1 MTRRSARPAWIA
13 WALAAWLAA
22 PRSAHAERDVL
33 VVGGG
38 ATDHGQLTAVR
49 GAIEN
54 TLRKAGWSWPARPPS
69 PKEADS
75 LLKCEDS
82 HAPWT
87 CIPATISGL
96 RASDVQRVF
105 VLSIESRTA
114 PERMLVL
121 TARVIVASSPP
132 AFVVR
137 QRFCE
142 QCSTGQLVQAS
153 EELTRELFDELAA
166 RASATAIAVTSEPAG
181 ADIRLD
187 GSLAGKTPARL
198 VTGPGKHLVTVAR
211 PDFVYEVRTI
221 SVEPGQTAVVGF
233 ALHAAPSTGP
243 STAAPPPN
251 TPLPGAPPATE
262 SAEPR
267 SFRLVPAAAIAA
279 GAGLVTFGGVALYL
293 GHLGGPTDR
302 YRYTRATPVGIVSI
316 ALGLGAAG
324 AGLYLWR
331 GPDGSGLF
339 GAVDRHGSSLVWSG
353 RF

>member
-1 MTRRSARPAWIA
+1 MPALIA
-13 WALAAWLAA
+13 WVLAAWLAS

-38 ATDHGQLTAVR
+38 ATDHGQLAAVR

-69 PKEADS
+69 QKEADS

-82 HAPWT
+82 RSPWT

-114 PERMLVL
+114 PERVLVL

-153 EELTRELFDELAA
+153 EELTRQLFSDLDA
-166 RASATAIAVTSEPAG
+166 RATAAAIAVTSDPSD

-187 GSLAGKTPARL
+187 GSPAGKTPARL
-198 VTGPGKHLVTVAR
+198 ITGPGQHLVTVTK

-221 SVEPGQTAVVGF
+221 RVEPGQTVAVGF
-233 ALHAAPSTGP
+233 TLHAAPS
-243 STAAPPPN
+243 AAAQPPGTPPPG
-251 TPLPGAPPATE
+251 TPPATE
-262 SAEPR
+262 SAERR

-339 GAVDRHGSSLVWSG
+339 GAIDRRGSFVAWSG

>member
-1 MTRRSARPAWIA
+1 MTRRSAMPALIA
-13 WALAAWLAA
+13 WALAAWLAS
-22 PRSAHAERDVL
+22 PRPAHAEPDVL
-33 VVGGG
+33 VVSGG
-38 ATDHGQLTAVR
+38 ATDHGQLAAVR

-54 TLRKAGWSWPARPPS
+54 TLRKAGWSWPARQPS
-69 PKEADS
+69 QKEADS

-82 HAPWT
+82 HSPWT

-105 VLSIESRTA
+105 VLSVESSP

-121 TARVIVASSPP
+121 TGRVIVASSPR

-153 EELTRELFDELAA
+153 EELTHQLFSDLDA
-166 RASATAIAVTSEPAG
+166 RATAAAIAVTSDPPD
-181 ADIRLD
+181 ADVRLD
-187 GSLAGKTPARL
+187 GSPAGKTPARL
-198 VTGPGKHLVTVAR
+198 ITSPGQHLVTVAK

-221 SVEPGQTAVVGF
+221 RVEPGQTVAVGF
-233 ALHAAPSTGP
+233 TLHAAPSIT
-243 STAAPPPN
+243 TVPPN
-251 TPLPGAPPATE
+251 TSTPGTPPGTE
-262 SAEPR
+262 PAQPR

-302 YRYTRATPVGIVSI
+302 YRYTRATSVGIVSI
-316 ALGLGAAG
+316 ALGLGAVG

-339 GAVDRHGSSLVWSG
+339 GAVDRRGSFVVWSG

>member
-1 MTRRSARPAWIA
+1 MPGLIA
-13 WALAAWLAA
+13 WALAVWLAS

-38 ATDHGQLTAVR
+38 ATDHGQLAAVR

-54 TLRKAGWSWPARPPS
+54 TLRKAGWRWPARPPS

-82 HAPWT
+82 RSPWS

-105 VLSIESRTA
+105 VLSVESRTA

-142 QCSTGQLVQAS
+142 QCSTGQLVQTS

-166 RASATAIAVTSEPAG
+166 RASATAIAVTSEPPG
-181 ADIRLD
+181 ADIRID
-187 GSLAGKTPARL
+187 GALAGKTPARL
-198 VTGPGKHLVTVAR
+198 VTGPGTHLVTVTR

-221 SVEPGQTAVVGF
+221 RLEPGQTVAVGF
-233 ALHAAPSTGP
+233 TLHAAP
-243 STAAPPPN
+243 STAAPPPDA
-251 TPLPGAPPATE
+251 PPQGSPPAT
-262 SAEPR
+262 R
-267 SFRLVPAAAIAA
+267 
-279 GAGLVTFGGVALYL
+279 
-293 GHLGGPTDR
+293 PTE
-302 YRYTRATPVGIVSI
+302 
-316 ALGLGAAG
+316 
-324 AGLYLWR
+324 
-331 GPDGSGLF
+331 
-339 GAVDRHGSSLVWSG
+339 
-353 RF
+353 

>member
-1 MTRRSARPAWIA
+1 MPVLIASALVAWPG
-13 WALAAWLAA
+13 AL
-22 PRSAHAERDVL
+22 RSAHAERDVL

-38 ATDHGQLTAVR
+38 ATDHGQLAAVR

-75 LLKCEDS
+75 LLRCEDS
-82 HAPWT
+82 SSPWT

-105 VLSIESRTA
+105 VLSVESRTA
-114 PERMLVL
+114 PDRMLVL

-153 EELTRELFDELAA
+153 EELTRQLFSDLDA
-166 RASATAIAVTSEPAG
+166 RAAATATAISVTSEPPG

-187 GSLAGKTPARL
+187 GSPAGSTPARL
-198 VTGPGKHLVTVAR
+198 STTPGKHLVTVTK

-221 SVEPGQTAVVGF
+221 SLEPGRTVAVGF
-233 ALHAAPSTGP
+233 TLHAAAST
-243 STAAPPPN
+243 
-251 TPLPGAPPATE
+251 GAPPASPPPSSPPTATE
-262 SAEPR
+262 PAESR
-267 SFRLVPAAAIAA
+267 SFRGVPVAAITA
-279 GAGLVTFGGVALYL
+279 GAGLVAFGGVALYL

-302 YRYTRATPVGIVSI
+302 YRYTRATPVGVTSLV
-316 ALGLGAAG
+316 LGLGAIG
-324 AGLYLWR
+324 AGLALWR

-339 GAVDRHGSSLVWSG
+339 GAVDRHGSFVAWSG

>member
-1 MTRRSARPAWIA
+1 MTRRSAIPASIA
-13 WALAAWLAA
+13 WALAAWLAS
-22 PRSAHAERDVL
+22 PRAAHAEPDVL
-33 VVGGG
+33 VIGSG
-38 ATDHGQLTAVR
+38 AAERGELAAVR
-49 GAIEN
+49 GAVEN

-69 PKEADS
+69 QKEADS

-82 HAPWT
+82 RTPWT

-105 VLSIESRTA
+105 VLSVESRAT
-114 PERMLVL
+114 PQRMLVL

-153 EELTRELFDELAA
+153 EELTRQLFSDLDA
-166 RASATAIAVTSEPAG
+166 RATPTAIAVTSDPPG

-187 GSLAGKTPARL
+187 GSPAGTTPARL
-198 VTGPGKHLVTVAR
+198 STAPGKHLVTVTK

-221 SVEPGQTAVVGF
+221 SVEPGQVVAVGF
-233 ALHAAPSTGP
+233 TLHAALPA
-243 STAAPPPN
+243 AAP
-251 TPLPGAPPATE
+251 TPTP
-262 SAEPR
+262 SAAGTVETR
-267 SFRLVPAAAIAA
+267 SFRLIPAAAIAS
-279 GAGLVTFGGVALYL
+279 GTGLLAFGGVALYL

-302 YRYTRATPVGIVSI
+302 YRYTRATPVGVTSIV
-316 ALGLGAAG
+316 LGLGAIG
-324 AGLYLWR
+324 AGLYFWR
-331 GPDGSGLF
+331 GPDGSALF
-339 GAVDRHGSSLVWSG
+339 GVVDRHSSLVAWSG

>member
-1 MTRRSARPAWIA
+1 MPALIA
-13 WALAAWLAA
+13 WVLAAWLAS

-38 ATDHGQLTAVR
+38 ATDHGQLAAVR

-69 PKEADS
+69 QKEADS

-82 HAPWT
+82 RSPWT

-105 VLSIESRTA
+105 VLAIESRTA
-114 PERMLVL
+114 PERILVL

-153 EELTRELFDELAA
+153 EELTHQLFSDLDA
-166 RASATAIAVTSEPAG
+166 RATATAIAVTSDPPD
-181 ADIRLD
+181 ADVRLD
-187 GSLAGKTPARL
+187 GSPAGKTPARL
-198 VTGPGKHLVTVAR
+198 VTGPGKHLVTVTK
-211 PDFVYEVRTI
+211 PGFVYEVRTL
-221 SVEPGQTAVVGF
+221 SVELGQTAAVGF
-233 ALHAAPSTGP
+233 TLHAAP
-243 STAAPPPN
+243 STAAPPPG
-251 TPLPGAPPATE
+251 TPPATE
-262 SAEPR
+262 PADPR
-267 SFRLVPAAAIAA
+267 LFRLVPAAAIAA
-279 GAGLVTFGGVALYL
+279 GAGLVTFGGIALYL

-302 YRYTRATPVGIVSI
+302 YRYTRATPVGIASI
-316 ALGLGAAG
+316 ALGLGAAA

-331 GPDGSGLF
+331 GPDGAGLF
-339 GAVDRHGSSLVWSG
+339 GAVDRHGSFVAWSG

>member
-1 MTRRSARPAWIA
+1 MPALIA
-13 WALAAWLAA
+13 GALAAGLAS

-38 ATDHGQLTAVR
+38 AAERGQLAAVR

-69 PKEADS
+69 QKEADS
-75 LLKCEDS
+75 LIKCEDS
-82 HAPWT
+82 RSPWT

-96 RASDVQRVF
+96 RASDIQRVF
-105 VLSIESRTA
+105 VLSVESRPA

-121 TARVIVASSPP
+121 TARIIVASSPP

-153 EELTRELFDELAA
+153 EELTRQVFGDLDA
-166 RASATAIAVTSEPAG
+166 RASATAVAVTSDPPG

-198 VTGPGKHLVTVAR
+198 VTGPGKHLVTVTK

-221 SVEPGQTAVVGF
+221 DLAPGQTLAVGF
-233 ALHAAPSTGP
+233 IMHAAPSAG
-243 STAAPPPN
+243 APPPSG
-251 TPLPGAPPATE
+251 LPAGSPPVTE
-262 SAEPR
+262 PPESR
-267 SFRLVPAAAIAA
+267 SFRAIPAAAITA
-279 GAGLVTFGGVALYL
+279 GTGLVAFGGYALYL

-302 YRYTRATPVGIVSI
+302 YRYTRATPVGVTSIV
-316 ALGLGAAG
+316 LGLGAVG

-339 GAVDRHGSSLVWSG
+339 GAVDRHSSFVVWNG

>member
-1 MTRRSARPAWIA
+1 VTRRSAMPAWIA

-38 ATDHGQLTAVR
+38 ATDHGQLAAVR

-75 LLKCEDS
+75 LLRCEDS
-82 HAPWT
+82 RSPWT

-114 PERMLVL
+114 PEQMLVL
-121 TARVIVASSPP
+121 TGRVIVASSPP

-153 EELTRELFDELAA
+153 EELTRQLFSDLDA
-166 RASATAIAVTSEPAG
+166 RATATAISVTSEPPG

-187 GSLAGKTPARL
+187 GSPAGTTPARL
-198 VTGPGKHLVTVAR
+198 STTPGKHLVTVTRAG
-211 PDFVYEVRTI
+211 FVYEVRTI
-221 SVEPGQTAVVGF
+221 GIEPGQTLAVGF
-233 ALHAAPSTGP
+233 TLHAASST
-243 STAAPPPN
+243 
-251 TPLPGAPPATE
+251 GAPPGPQPPGSPEATE
-262 SAEPR
+262 PAESR
-267 SFRLVPAAAIAA
+267 SFRRVPAAVIAA
-279 GAGLVTFGGVALYL
+279 GAGLVAFGGVALYL

-302 YRYTRATPVGIVSI
+302 YRYTRATPVGVTSLV
-316 ALGLGAAG
+316 LGLGAVG

-339 GAVDRHGSSLVWSG
+339 AAADRHGSLVVWSG

>member
-1 MTRRSARPAWIA
+1 MTRRSAIPAVIA
-13 WALAAWLAA
+13 WVLTAWLAS

-33 VVGGG
+33 VIGG
-38 ATDHGQLTAVR
+38 AAAERGQLAAVR

-54 TLRKAGWSWPARPPS
+54 TLRKAGWSWPARPPTQR
-69 PKEADS
+69 EADS

-82 HAPWT
+82 RSPWT

-105 VLSIESRTA
+105 VLSVESRPA
-114 PERMLVL
+114 PEPVLVL
-121 TARVIVASSPP
+121 TTRVIVASSPR

-153 EELTRELFDELAA
+153 EELTRQLFGDLDA
-166 RASATAIAVTSEPAG
+166 RATATAIAVTSEPSD

-187 GSLAGKTPARL
+187 GSPAGKTPAQL
-198 VTGPGKHLVTVAR
+198 ITSPGKHLITVTR

-221 SVEPGQTAVVGF
+221 SVEPGQTVAVGF
-233 ALHAAPSTGP
+233 SLRAAVPAA
-243 STAAPPPN
+243 AAPPS
-251 TPLPGAPPATE
+251 TPPATE
-262 SAEPR
+262 PAEPR

-279 GAGLVTFGGVALYL
+279 GAGLVAFGGVALYL

-302 YRYTRATPVGIVSI
+302 YRYTRATPVGVTSIV
-316 ALGLGAAG
+316 LGLGAVG

-339 GAVDRHGSSLVWSG
+339 GAADRHGSFVAWSG

>member
-1 MTRRSARPAWIA
+1 MPALTA
-13 WALAAWLAA
+13 WAVAAWLAS

-38 ATDHGQLTAVR
+38 ATDRGQLAAVR

-54 TLRKAGWSWPARPPS
+54 TLRKAGWSWPARLPS
-69 PKEADS
+69 QKEADS

-105 VLSIESRTA
+105 VLSVESRPA
-114 PERMLVL
+114 PDPVLVL

-142 QCSTGQLVQAS
+142 HCSTGQLVQAS
-153 EELTRELFDELAA
+153 EELTRQLFSDLDA
-166 RASATAIAVTSEPAG
+166 RTAATAIAVTSEPSD

-187 GSLAGKTPARL
+187 GSPAGKTPARL
-198 VTGPGKHLVTVAR
+198 VTGPGKHLVTVTK
-211 PDFVYEVRTI
+211 PDFVYEVRTL
-221 SVEPGQTAVVGF
+221 SVEPGQTVAVGF
-233 ALHAAPSTGP
+233 TLHAAPST
-243 STAAPPPN
+243 AASPPN
-251 TPLPGAPPATE
+251 TPAPGTLPATGP
-262 SAEPR
+262 AEPR

-279 GAGLVTFGGVALYL
+279 GTGLVVFGGVALYL

-302 YRYTRATPVGIVSI
+302 YRYTRATPVGIASI
-316 ALGLGAAG
+316 VLGLGAAG

-339 GAVDRHGSSLVWSG
+339 GAIDRRGSIMVWSG

>member
-1 MTRRSARPAWIA
+1 MPALIA
-13 WALAAWLAA
+13 WALAAWLTS
-22 PRSAHAERDVL
+22 PRSAYAERDVL

-38 ATDHGQLTAVR
+38 ATDQGQLAAVR

-82 HAPWT
+82 HSPWT

-105 VLSIESRTA
+105 VLSVESRTA
-114 PERMLVL
+114 PDRMLVL

-153 EELTRELFDELAA
+153 EELTREVFGELAA
-166 RASATAIAVTSEPAG
+166 RATAAAVVVTSEPAG
-181 ADIRLD
+181 ADVRLD
-187 GSLAGKTPARL
+187 GSLVGKTPARL
-198 VTGPGKHLVTVAR
+198 VTGPGKHLITVTK

-221 SVEPGQTAVVGF
+221 RVEPGQTLAVGF
-233 ALHAAPSTGP
+233 TLHAAPSTA
-243 STAAPPPN
+243 TAPPN
-251 TPLPGAPPATE
+251 TSPPGTPPATE
-262 SAEPR
+262 PAEPR
-267 SFRLVPAAAIAA
+267 SFRLVPAAAIAS
-279 GAGLVTFGGVALYL
+279 GTELVVFGGVALYL

-302 YRYTRATPVGIVSI
+302 YRYTRATPVGIASI
-316 ALGLGAAG
+316 ALGLGAVG
-324 AGLYLWR
+324 AGLYFWR
-331 GPDGSGLF
+331 SPDGSGLF
-339 GAVDRHGSSLVWSG
+339 GAVDHRGSFVAWSG